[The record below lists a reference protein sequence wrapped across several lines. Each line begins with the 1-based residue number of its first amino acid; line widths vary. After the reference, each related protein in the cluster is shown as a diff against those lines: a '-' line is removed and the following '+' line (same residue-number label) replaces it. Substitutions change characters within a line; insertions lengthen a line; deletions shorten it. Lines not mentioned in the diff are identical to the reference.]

1 MRILLAVTNSSCS
14 IAAARAIA
22 ERPWQA
28 GSEVRILSVV
38 ETPVITPVR
47 SAAGFPELPPTEFVE
62 RVKSVLTNNALIA
75 VRDAVQELMTDGP
88 RELRISANVV
98 DGDPATLI
106 LNEAQKWGAN
116 LIVLGSCGPEGWRKL
131 LRQSPAMAVVKHAR
145 CSVEV
150 VRSEQIIQAHPTR
163 GLAEKEAPNGLSYAF

>member
-38 ETPVITPVR
+38 DTPFIMPTR
-47 SAAGFPELPPTEFVE
+47 AATGFAELPPTEFVE
-62 RVKSVLTNNALIA
+62 RVESVLTNNALIA
-75 VRDAVQELMTDGP
+75 IRDAVQQLMAQGP
-88 RELRISANVV
+88 SKLKITANVV
-98 DGDPATLI
+98 NGDPATQI
-106 LNEAQKWGAN
+106 LKEAEQWHAD

-150 VRSEQIIQAHPTR
+150 VRSEQIVEDHPAH
-163 GLAEKEAPNGLSYAF
+163 GVVGKEVPDAVSYAF